1 MKLESEVS
9 GLHWWDEEFT
19 EPQVSFRTTLFPA
32 LLGVCD
38 TQLLSSK
45 LSHDEVRVVTEF
57 CISPDANQTDIV
69 TREDFRRFLAR
80 FGPLK
85 FSLSKLVT
93 CFCVNREV
101 VPWFHGEI
109 GRKEAESVLTTRK
122 CSDGAFLVR
131 FSESHPTKFTL
142 TYLKVHSVGSQT
154 PGRREVKNCLLTN
167 LGVSGYAVTEAMR
180 RHADTSVR
188 QRTYLSIRA
197 FIQSSSGRLKYGVA
211 SDFSA
216 QCNQELAA
224 VRAMQDHQSD
234 FYAAF
239 RSESFGNPASRIN
252 TVAKSFSGPEPSQS
266 SFHSMPLQNSN
277 AGNTSE
283 ATSNSYASFSLDS
296 VAPPS
301 MHREE
306 ILKQSEAGLTIPY
319 EDTRRQW
326 SEATSGDYGIF
337 TSFGQPE
344 EEAHPTTE
352 AHPGTNTNVSSRDHA
367 QRESADS
374 ISDVYASF
382 ASVASI
388 YSQDSEQAPI
398 RAQQAIS
405 FSKPPMSTTSITQ
418 PSFINNGAYGSFAS
432 IAVAKPTTPTSVDV
446 PMSGN
451 PNMASRDLS
460 DTGDYGSCPANV
472 LEHKHPQWEPTLRP
486 PSLSVVVKSDFDI
499 QNVSP
504 DADIYEN
511 LASLSLAQNNAP
523 LQAKTYL
530 PQPRYSPACATPLPP
545 SNADVCGSLDV
556 AAANLYI
563 KTTPTT
569 SALDELNV
577 GMKFYKQKRL
587 DDARLRFMLAQEMA
601 RASGDHV
608 VEARA
613 LGNLGTVHLDKK
625 NLHQAVR
632 CYQQCLDITRA
643 IEDTKRERT
652 ILNNLVLALV
662 ASEDFERAL
671 AYCQVQLETTTNAI
685 NQRKIISRM
694 SLLREKMTRQA
705 KV

>member
-9 GLHWWDEEFT
+9 GLLWWDEEFT

-38 TQLLSSK
+38 TQLLSSE

-69 TREDFRRFLAR
+69 TKEDFRRFLAR

-188 QRTYLSIRA
+188 QRTYPSIRA

-224 VRAMQDHQSD
+224 VRALQDHQSD

-239 RSESFGNPASRIN
+239 RSESFGNPVSRIN
-252 TVAKSFSGPEPSQS
+252 AVAKSFSGPEPSQS

-301 MHREE
+301 VHREE
-306 ILKQSEAGLTIPY
+306 ILEQSDAGLTIQY
-319 EDTRRQW
+319 EDKKLARRQW

-344 EEAHPTTE
+344 EEAHP
-352 AHPGTNTNVSSRDHA
+352 GTNTNAFSGDHA
-367 QRESADS
+367 QREPADS

-388 YSQDSEQAPI
+388 YSQDSEQAAI

-432 IAVAKPTTPTSVDV
+432 IAVAKPTTSTSVNV

-460 DTGDYGSCPANV
+460 DTGDYGSCPANA
-472 LEHKHPQWEPTLRP
+472 LEDKHPQWEQTLRP

-523 LQAKTYL
+523 LQAKTYM
-530 PQPRYSPACATPLPP
+530 PKPRYSPARATPLPP

-556 AAANLYI
+556 ATANLYI